1 MSHVH
6 FSDLKQLKYLTQIDL
21 WCKNGDC
28 TWRECLTVKNQWGL
42 LTGDDGD
49 APAKSISV

>member
-21 WCKNGDC
+21 LCKHGEF
-28 TWRECLTVKNQWGL
+28 TWRVSDCEELVGVT
-42 LTGDDGD
+42 
-49 APAKSISV
+49 